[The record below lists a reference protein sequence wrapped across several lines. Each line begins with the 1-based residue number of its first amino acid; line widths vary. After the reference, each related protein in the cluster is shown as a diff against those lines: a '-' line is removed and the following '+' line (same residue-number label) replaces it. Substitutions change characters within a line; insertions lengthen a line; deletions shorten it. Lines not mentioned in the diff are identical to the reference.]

1 MSVPVTSMFDLILAD
16 ASLIIN
22 FGMEGSIKK
31 LYDQLHAVL
40 ISIMMKMV
48 GLCKYSYISWYMC
61 ITHESIMQCI
71 Y

>member
-1 MSVPVTSMFDLILAD
+1 MGI
-16 ASLIIN
+16 IIN

-31 LYDQLHAVL
+31 LAAVEYNAVL

-48 GLCKYSYISWYMC
+48 GLCKYSCISWYMC